1 MPLEYYYEIQNVM
14 NKLRSIPLDPV
25 LPELPASS
33 LNREAIAEHEQPK
46 CPDDCKLKL
55 FLLWTVALVRKK
67 NID

>member
-14 NKLRSIPLDPV
+14 NKLRSILLDPV
-25 LPELPASS
+25 LPEFPASS